1 MADSDGAEVSYSFQD
16 ESGLM
21 QYMDQGGNNKKKGK
35 KTGKKKKGTNIA
47 GYSTA
52 TEGDVTDNDKSK
64 AQSLASNPQL
74 LKQKLGDKLF
84 LDACFLRG
92 VEPADLQ
99 DKPYEFFATEPNRAK
114 RLSAEEQK
122 LRYDNFQANRLN
134 LMALVVSQEHKS
146 RAKAKETEARN
157 ANRFNKLSSTFQ
169 KQLEREQ
176 KILARMNSSRSKYER
191 VLEVEN
197 KVIKK
202 TLKHST
208 TKAQSNKQ
216 RHVKIHDMKKKIQ
229 QQLRER
235 SKVRKKQ
242 IEQRVE
248 SRKQEEEN
256 WRAMQRMK
264 LEAKDKQLKRFQAGM
279 SGNKAEVKS
288 KQAKARELREERTEQ
303 AKVQERLH
311 REKLARKMAEKE
323 AKAAAVRQQRAAER
337 SQGKVEK
344 RLKSQARAEKA
355 DRVRK
360 AKVYERQ
367 RLIDKMEGNYARMEA
382 MKEMKEAID
391 EKRRDL
397 LRLEKI
403 RRDEWRAAT
412 AVERSITPGP
422 GAYELK
428 STLTDTGGTWGKF
441 KPKTELDWI
450 EYRAAQV
457 PAPGHYHSDA
467 FSTLNKNGGSWSKY
481 KPKSDVEWRMEK
493 AAQEPG
499 PGEYKVVLPPST
511 TSATFSTFTPKTEL
525 DFVILRAKESP
536 APGEHQPSQVPK
548 PRRKLEQLAQ
558 TFAVSNKAVMF
569 AAKLKKKMK
578 ARQAGGNAARPVSSH

>member
-1 MADSDGAEVSYSFQD
+1 MSNNDGAEVSYSFQD

-21 QYMDQGGNNKKKGK
+21 QYMNGAQGPKGN
-35 KTGKKKKGTNIA
+35 GKKKKKKKTNGVA

-52 TEGDVTDNDKSK
+52 TEGDVSDNDRAK
-64 AQSLASNPQL
+64 AQSLANNPSL
-74 LKQKLGDKLF
+74 LKQKLQDKIF
-84 LDACFLRG
+84 VDACFLRG
-92 VEPADLQ
+92 VTPDQLKP
-99 DKPYEFFATEPNRAK
+99 KPYEFFATEPNRAK
-114 RLSAEEQK
+114 RLSPEEQK
-122 LRYDNFQANRLN
+122 LRYDNFENNRVYMLG
-134 LMALVVSQEHKS
+134 LVVSQETTS
-146 RAKAKETEARN
+146 RQKAKETEARN
-157 ANRFNKLSSTFQ
+157 ATRFNKLSSTFQ

-176 KILARMNSSRSKYER
+176 KILARMNKSRSKYER
-191 VLEVEN
+191 VLETEN
-197 KVIKK
+197 VVITK
-202 TLKHST
+202 TVKSAAHKDKANKSRH
-208 TKAQSNKQ
+208 TKIQ
-216 RHVKIHDMKKKIQ
+216 DMKKKIQ
-229 QQLRER
+229 EQLRAR
-235 SKVRKKQ
+235 SAVRKQQ
-242 IEQRVE
+242 IEQRVDA
-248 SRKQEEEN
+248 RKQEEEN
-256 WRAMQRMK
+256 WREMQRMK
-264 LEAKDKQLKRFQAGM
+264 LEAKDKQIKRFQEGQGA
-279 SGNKAEVKS
+279 SKDDTKS
-288 KQAKARELREERTEQ
+288 RQARQRELRAERTEQ
-303 AKVQERLH
+303 AKIQEKLH
-311 REKLARKMAEKE
+311 REKLAMKMAEKE
-323 AKAAAVRQQRAAER
+323 AKAAAVRAERAAQR
-337 SQGKVEK
+337 NQGKVEK

-403 RRDEWRAAT
+403 RRDEWKAAT

-422 GAYELK
+422 GAYELPT
-428 STLTDTGGTWGKF
+428 TLAQSGGTWGKF

-457 PAPGHYHSDA
+457 PAPGDYHSDK

-493 AAQEPG
+493 AAAEPG
-499 PGEYKVVLPPST
+499 PGEYKVLLPAST
-511 TSATFSTFTPKTEL
+511 TTATFGNFTPKSEL
-525 DFVILRAKESP
+525 DLVILRAKESP
-536 APGEHQPSQVPK
+536 APGQHQPNQVPK

-578 ARQAGGNAARPVSSH
+578 ATRASSAQ

>member
-1 MADSDGAEVSYSFQD
+1 MAENDGAEVSYSFQD

-21 QYMDQGGNNKKKGK
+21 QYMDQGKKPTK
-35 KTGKKKKGTNIA
+35 KSKKKKNAASVA
-47 GYSTA
+47 GYSSI
-52 TEGDVTDNDKSK
+52 TEGDVSDNDKAK
-64 AQSLASNPQL
+64 AASLAGNVSL
-74 LKQKLGDKLF
+74 LKQKLSDKIF

-92 VEPADLQ
+92 VEPKQLLP
-99 DKPYEFFATEPNRAK
+99 KPYEFFATEPNRAR
-114 RLSAEEQK
+114 RLSEEEQK
-122 LRYDNFQANRLN
+122 LRFDNFEENRVYMLG
-134 LMALVVSQEHKS
+134 LVVSQETKS
-146 RAKAKETEARN
+146 RAKAQELEKRN
-157 ANRFNKLSSTFQ
+157 AARFNKLSSTFQ

-176 KILARMNSSRSKYER
+176 KILARMNQSRSKYER

-197 KVIKK
+197 TVISK
-202 TLKHST
+202 TLKSSE
-208 TKAQSNKQ
+208 KKKESNKS
-216 RHVKIHDMKKKIQ
+216 RHSKIQDMKKKIQ

-235 SKVRKKQ
+235 SKVRKEQ

-256 WRAMQRMK
+256 WRQMQRMK
-264 LEAKDKQLKRFQAGM
+264 LEAKEKQLKRFQAGM
-279 SGNKAEVKS
+279 SGNKEEIKA
-288 KQAKARELREERTEQ
+288 KQARQRELREERTEQ
-303 AKVQERLH
+303 AKVQEKLH
-311 REKLARKMAEKE
+311 REKLARKMAQKE
-323 AKAAAVRQQRAAER
+323 AKAQAVRAERAEER

-344 RLKSQARAEKA
+344 RLKSKARADKA

-360 AKVYERQ
+360 AKIYERQ
-367 RLIDKMEGNYARMEA
+367 RLIDRMEGNYARMEA

-403 RRDEWRAAT
+403 RRDEWKAAT

-428 STLTDTGGTWGKF
+428 STLTKSGGTWGKF

-457 PAPGHYHSDA
+457 PAPGDYHSDK

-493 AAQEPG
+493 AAAEPG
-499 PGEYKVVLPPST
+499 PGEYQVSLPAST
-511 TSATFSTFTPKTEL
+511 TTATFGNFTPKSEL

-536 APGEHQPSQVPK
+536 APGEHQPTNVPK

-578 ARQAGGNAARPVSSH
+578 ARQDGNAGNRPTSSH

>member
-1 MADSDGAEVSYSFQD
+1 MSSEKENDGAEVSYTFQD

-21 QYMDQGGNNKKKGK
+21 QYMNRD
-35 KTGKKKKGTNIA
+35 KKKKSPKKRSSYG
-47 GYSTA
+47 GYNTA
-52 TEGDVTDNDKSK
+52 TEGDVTEADRAK
-64 AQSLASNPQL
+64 AQSLASNQGL
-74 LKQKLGDKLF
+74 LKQKLQDKIF
-84 LDACFLRG
+84 VDACLLRG
-92 VEPADLQ
+92 VDPKELKAR
-99 DKPYEFFATEPNRAK
+99 PYEYFSTEPNRAQ

-122 LRYDNFQANRLN
+122 LRYDNFETNRIHKLT
-134 LMALVVSQEHKS
+134 LVVSQETKS
-146 RAKAKETEARN
+146 RQKAKETKSRN

-176 KILARMNSSRSKYER
+176 QILARMNKSRAKYER

-197 KVIKK
+197 VGIQS
-202 TLKHST
+202 TLKSSQR
-208 TKAQSNKQ
+208 KKKQNKS
-216 RHVKIHDMKKKIQ
+216 RHVKIKDMKQKIQ

-235 SKVRKKQ
+235 SAVRKEQ
-242 IEQRVE
+242 IAQRVE

-256 WRAMQRMK
+256 WRAMQKMK
-264 LEAKDKQLKRFQAGM
+264 LEAKNKQVARFQAGM
-279 SGNKAEVKS
+279 TGNKKEVKE
-288 KQAKARELREERTEQ
+288 KQERQRMLRNERTEQ
-303 AKVQERLH
+303 AKIREKLH

-323 AKAAAVRQQRAAER
+323 AKAEAIRAQRAAQR

-344 RLKSQARAEKA
+344 QLKSKARAQSA

-382 MKEMKEAID
+382 MKETKEAID

-428 STLTDTGGTWGKF
+428 STLTNSGGTWGKF

-450 EYRAAQV
+450 EYRAKQV
-457 PAPGHYHSDA
+457 PAPGDYHSDK

-481 KPKSDVEWRMEK
+481 KPKTDVEWRMEK

-499 PGEYKVVLPPST
+499 PGEYKVQLPSST
-511 TSATFSTFTPKTEL
+511 TTATFGNFTPKSEL

-536 APGEHQPSQVPK
+536 APGEHQPNQVPK
-548 PRRKLEQLAQ
+548 PRRKLEELAE
-558 TFAVSNKAVMF
+558 TFSVSNKAIMF
-569 AAKLKKKMK
+569 AAKLKRKLRKNKSM
-578 ARQAGGNAARPVSSH
+578 

>member
-1 MADSDGAEVSYSFQD
+1 MANDGAEVSYSFQD

-21 QYMDQGGNNKKKGK
+21 QYMNQDNKKKQK
-35 KTGKKKKGTNIA
+35 KKKKKKGGAIG
-47 GYSTA
+47 GYSSA
-52 TEGDVTDNDKSK
+52 TEGDVTDNDRAK

-74 LKQKLGDKLF
+74 LKQKLQDKLF
-84 LDACFLRG
+84 VDACFLRG
-92 VEPADLQ
+92 VEPNQL
-99 DKPYEFFATEPNRAK
+99 KPRSFESFATEPNRAK
-114 RLSAEEQK
+114 RLSPEEQK
-122 LRYDNFQANRLN
+122 LRYDNFEGNRLN
-134 LMALVVSQEHKS
+134 LLALVVSQEGKS
-146 RAKAKETEARN
+146 RQKAKETEARN

-176 KILARMNSSRSKYER
+176 AILARMNKSRSKYER
-191 VLEVEN
+191 VLETENVE
-197 KVIKK
+197 ITH
-202 TLKHST
+202 TLKKSEVKSKTYKHRHS
-208 TKAQSNKQ
+208 
-216 RHVKIHDMKKKIQ
+216 KIKDMKKKIQ
-229 QQLRER
+229 EQLRER
-235 SKVRKKQ
+235 SKIRKTQ

-248 SRKQEEEN
+248 ARKQEEEN
-256 WRAMQRMK
+256 WRQMQRMK
-264 LEAKDKQLKRFQAGM
+264 LEAKEKQIKRFQEGQA
-279 SGNKAEVKS
+279 GNKDDVKS
-288 KQAKARELREERTEQ
+288 KQARQRALRQERTEQ
-303 AKVQERLH
+303 AKVQAKLK
-311 REKLARKMAEKE
+311 REHLARKMAEKE
-323 AKAAAVRQQRAAER
+323 AKAAAVRAER
-337 SQGKVEK
+337 MAQRNQGKVEK
-344 RLKSQARAEKA
+344 RLKSQARAAKA

-367 RLIDKMEGNYARMEA
+367 RLIDRMEGNYARMAA

-428 STLTDTGGTWGKF
+428 STLADSGGTWGKF

-457 PAPGHYHSDA
+457 PAPGDYHSDK

-481 KPKSDVEWRMEK
+481 KPKTDVEWRMEK

-499 PGEYKVVLPPST
+499 PGEYKVLLPAST
-511 TSATFSTFTPKTEL
+511 TTATFGNFTPKSEL
-525 DFVILRAKESP
+525 DLVILRAKESP

-548 PRRKLEQLAQ
+548 PRRKLEQLAA

-578 ARQAGGNAARPVSSH
+578 QRAQSAKV